1 MKPEKIEKI
10 LVVDDET
17 AISDILLKGLQMVGY
32 SQVEMAS
39 NGLEGYEKYKTFLP
53 DLVFM
58 DMEMPV
64 MNGYESSSKIKSFDP
79 EAKIL
84 VVTGNPGGSLAQRTL
99 HEGIALTLLEKPLK
113 LANLKQIISENMA
126 S

>member
-1 MKPEKIEKI
+1 MNSKKI
-10 LVVDDET
+10 LIVDDEIT
-17 AISDILLKGLQMVGY
+17 TSNILLQGLQMVGY
-32 SQVEMAS
+32 SQVEKAS
-39 NGLEGYEKYKTFLP
+39 NGLEGFEKYKTFHP

-79 EAKIL
+79 GAKIL
-84 VVTGNPGGSLAQRTL
+84 VVTGNPCGSLARRTL

-113 LANLKQIISENMA
+113 LADLKHIISKNTA